1 MGAAVAHDLSP
12 ELVLVCPELRAQAL
26 ELLPAID
33 PDALFEV
40 APRPKP
46 ALALVPPAP
55 APAPR
60 PRVLAVAAYAA
71 EALVMGMLRG
81 AALIAVIASAA
92 FLLAR

>member
-26 ELLPAID
+26 ALLPAID

-46 ALALVPPAP
+46 ALALVPPP

-60 PRVLAVAAYAA
+60 RRVLAVAAYAA
-71 EALVMGMLRG
+71 EALVMGTLRG
-81 AALIAVIASAA
+81 AALIALIASAA

>member
-46 ALALVPPAP
+46 ALALVPPP

-60 PRVLAVAAYAA
+60 RRVLAVAAYAA
-71 EALVMGMLRG
+71 EALVMGTLRG
-81 AALIAVIASAA
+81 AALIALIASAA

>member
-40 APRPKP
+40 APRPEP
-46 ALALVPPAP
+46 ALALVPPP

-60 PRVLAVAAYAA
+60 RRVLAVAAYAA
-71 EALVMGMLRG
+71 EALVMGTLRG
-81 AALIAVIASAA
+81 AALIALIASAA